1 MARVSRCKCT
11 VAVSL
16 RWDLLHV
23 WLTRSQF
30 PRGLSGSSPGVAPG
44 YGSCGHGHRAPVPF
58 SGTRLCQS
66 DILPPHP
73 GVYQKFSHGN
83 KFCSSPPRWQKRY
96 YESTTEYSQE
106 PRCACSLLE
115 LYCSVKNRE
124 KATKKEAEEKRRKRE
139 KEKSW
144 SQTPSDE
151 RGEDCQSQS
160 KSYQLELP

>member
-1 MARVSRCKCT
+1 MADPESVPNVGCLVLARGWRQAMGPVVT
-11 VAVSL
+11 VTGLRSPSL
-16 RWDLLHV
+16 ARGSARATFCLLILV
-23 WLTRSQF
+23 FTRN
-30 PRGLSGSSPGVAPG
+30 
-44 YGSCGHGHRAPVPF
+44 
-58 SGTRLCQS
+58 
-66 DILPPHP
+66 
-73 GVYQKFSHGN
+73 FSHGN
-83 KFCSSPPRWQKRY
+83 KFCSSPPRWQKQRY

-115 LYCSVKNRE
+115 LYCSVNNRE